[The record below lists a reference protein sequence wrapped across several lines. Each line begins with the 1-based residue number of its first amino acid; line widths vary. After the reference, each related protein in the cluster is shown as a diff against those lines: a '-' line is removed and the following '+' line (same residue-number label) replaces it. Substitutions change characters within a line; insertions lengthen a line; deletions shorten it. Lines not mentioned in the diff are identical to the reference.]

1 MQSYTVKICTA
12 PTFGTDVSRKHVMW
26 ISSSCHPAREGWG
39 KVVGWR
45 RWEQPPGVMA
55 NRHKSKRVGGGSN
68 FVLGP
73 AWCLLR
79 RTCEL
84 NKRCLGRNDI
94 GRVYSGSTLIECWA
108 LVTNLWSNIVENL
121 NFRTVTPLLDP
132 RNPPPAW
139 ECKSYAKFCFDWIW
153 ILARSRKLAVMW
165 LSWLCKEKEEL
176 ILLANEVSLKMVM
189 ISFSLSLA
197 LPGSTTVVLSIWSNS
212 LM

>member
-1 MQSYTVKICTA
+1 M
-12 PTFGTDVSRKHVMW
+12 
-26 ISSSCHPAREGWG
+26 G
-39 KVVGWR
+39 KSGGMAEVGAASW
-45 RWEQPPGVMA
+45 VMA
-55 NRHKSKRVGGGSN
+55 NRHKSKLVGGGSN

-73 AWCLLR
+73 VWCLLR

-94 GRVYSGSTLIECWA
+94 GRVHSGSILIECWA
-108 LVTNLWSNIVENL
+108 LVINLWSNCNLLFLDIVENL
-121 NFRTVTPLLDP
+121 NFKTVMPLLDP

-153 ILARSRKLAVMW
+153 ILAHSRKLAVMW

-176 ILLANEVSLKMVM
+176 ILLANEVSLTMVM
-189 ISFSLSLA
+189 ISFSHPNYSLA
-197 LPGSTTVVLSIWSNS
+197 LLGSTAVVLLIWSNL